1 MLLDLKIFWFTVRN
15 TTLGKIALTSYEEWI
30 YIILIKELACIS
42 VAEEWT
48 FSMFFKIKY
57 RYVQA
62 HFSSCF
68 ADLFLNF
75 LFSQYVPPD
84 LCICN
89 FVLEQSLSVRAL
101 QEMLANTGDNASDG
115 VSKLTSKNI
124 TFLIWIVVLISFLL
138 PGFSMREASCHSR
151 FLIFLVFLGHYC

>member
-1 MLLDLKIFWFTVRN
+1 
-15 TTLGKIALTSYEEWI
+15 
-30 YIILIKELACIS
+30 
-42 VAEEWT
+42 
-48 FSMFFKIKY
+48 MFFKIKY

-124 TFLIWIVVLISFLL
+124 TFLNMDCCSHF
-138 PGFSMREASCHSR
+138 
-151 FLIFLVFLGHYC
+151 FLIAGVFHERGLMSQQILNFSCFSGALLLNYCNHIDFSLALRGKCNQSFEIFTKARNIIFRDHLLLSVQT